1 MNLDYFGFPLR
12 SKLVFLS
19 FGSLFLLGAC
29 GSDSSNDA
37 NNGPQ
42 VFGNS
47 YNIVSGTPTVGATVS
62 GAGSLSFGDGLILER
77 RSERNFY
84 LDTELTE
91 VGSFLQIHAFA
102 DANLANAQII
112 RLERENN
119 GLTIQYTNAEGEL
132 VELGELASEL
142 NASSRFQVS
151 FDVHNGEDEG
161 SHVIAWPGDE
171 LSGEPTEAE
180 NGVFGTGKFVG
191 LAFDRVIIHDFRVN
205 DAEAADEE

>member
-1 MNLDYFGFPLR
+1 MNLDYFGFPIR
-12 SKLVFLS
+12 SKLILLG
-19 FGSLFLLGAC
+19 FGSFFLLGAC
-29 GSDSSNDA
+29 SSDSSSDSD
-37 NNGPQ
+37 NGPQ

-47 YNIVSGTPTVGATVS
+47 YSIVSGTPTVDSTIS

-84 LDTELTE
+84 LDTELSE

-102 DANLANAQII
+102 DANLANAQIM
-112 RLERENN
+112 RLERVSS

-132 VELGELASEL
+132 AELGELATEL
-142 NASSRFQVS
+142 DGTSRFQVS

-171 LSGEPTEAE
+171 LSGEPTEVE

-191 LAFDRVIIHDFRVN
+191 LAFDRVVIHDFRVN